1 MNRRRPGTLI
11 QRHDPAA
18 AGGQQP
24 AGQLTPGGVSAH
36 SRQSQCFGIWPS
48 WDAIYKGRG
57 QREIMLK
64 TLNQQ

>member
-1 MNRRRPGTLI
+1 MSVVVLAAPPG
-11 QRHDPAA
+11 PSAAA

-36 SRQSQCFGIWPS
+36 SRHSQCFGIWPS